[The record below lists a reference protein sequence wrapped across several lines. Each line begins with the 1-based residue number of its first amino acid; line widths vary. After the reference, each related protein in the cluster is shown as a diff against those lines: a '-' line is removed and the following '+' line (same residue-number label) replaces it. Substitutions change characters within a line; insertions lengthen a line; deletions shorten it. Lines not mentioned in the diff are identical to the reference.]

1 MTNILFFQPKIHNGL
16 KTTYT
21 FYEVILMKQFKC
33 YIIGGIIF
41 TLLAGTFSH
50 FLYEWT
56 NQNFI
61 IGLFAPVN
69 ESIWEHMKLIF
80 FPMLFYS
87 FIINFKFRNNYPC
100 ITSSL
105 SFSILLGTL
114 LIPIFFYMYTKITG
128 QDIFFL
134 DIITFILSTIIAFFA
149 VYKLTFSCKIKPYAF
164 LLYFVLCV
172 CLICFLLFTYNPPNA
187 EIFAN
192 PAFYHTSSYSFLI
205 LLL

>member
-1 MTNILFFQPKIHNGL
+1 
-16 KTTYT
+16 
-21 FYEVILMKQFKC
+21 MKQFKC

-41 TLLAGTFSH
+41 TLLAGTLSH

-80 FPMLFYS
+80 FPMLSYS
-87 FIINFKFRNNYPC
+87 FVINFKFRKNYPC

-105 SFSILLGTL
+105 SFGILLGTL
-114 LIPIFFYMYTKITG
+114 LIPIFFYAYTKIIG

-134 DIITFILSTIIAFFA
+134 DIITFILSTILAFFA

-164 LLYFVLCV
+164 LLYFVLYV
-172 CLICFLLFTYNPPNA
+172 CLICFLLFTYKPPNA

-192 PAFYHTSSYSFLI
+192 PAFYHTISYSFLI
-205 LLL
+205 LFL